1 MNKKPIFENAT
12 DVASYTKRS
21 DTPLDIAIQQSLASK
36 LTHIVKM
43 EALHTLVPAMTYS
56 YNMDGNRGTQ
66 ILFTTTQ
73 VPVGTQ
79 VVTSGP
85 KSANVLFVDGFKILI
100 DSQDKFDTTDIL
112 NIGGQVTRVYDNIK
126 GRMPTISD
134 FGLMALR
141 NNRDQVTGGLDF
153 KLQGVTLSATKMR
166 KVKATATQ
174 EFMQDVEAVWGK
186 TDVDNKVSEFTLS
199 EIMYSIDTEIIKFLH
214 DKATLDQQNPIDL
227 DAMLNNNGSFDTTQ
241 ELFRLIEHSVSE
253 ISTKTM
259 RPPKVFVIATPPV
272 ISFLCAHP
280 QFVPFSATEDKKN
293 SYVRGELLGY
303 LIINDTTGIMGEHY
317 MLIGTY
323 SEVEPSMSSA
333 VLGIYNEV
341 KNHNVIDPTN
351 GEVNIFTTVQYDVR
365 HNPLDSMLAGDSAFT
380 RKYKVN
386 IGNIAV
392 VPPVPPVAPF
402 TNITINNIVGNALTM
417 LDADTYTLDIDTDAD
432 RIVVDSDD
440 YNIAVCEGVNGTTI
454 RTIKDGVVN
463 ISVTGFKDGYQP
475 KTEVLTLTV
484 RARPITIL
492 EIQNFSITHD
502 IAIYETT
509 IPVNT
514 NANTIDVTVDNPDI
528 VEVVANGT
536 TDIKIS
542 SKAVGNTKV
551 RVSAKVPNG
560 KFVERII
567 AVKVKSMPITT
578 LVLSKTNGFVT
589 IGSSLNPFVI
599 DVQSNGTWN
608 FNNKTPNVANAVRNL
623 GKVEISPLNPGRIE
637 IEFTASRPN
646 VPMAQPVIEQFTGE
660 VLPQPITN
668 LVLTSSNTLRGRVG
682 DVKKVTFTTD
692 VGAIVQVTATVP
704 GIVDIQKVTDNE
716 YDVEFLTQGN
726 TDINITATAFDAI
739 PTTETVQVTVFP

>member
-1 MNKKPIFENAT
+1 MNKRPIFENT
-12 DVASYTKRS
+12 DVAGYTKRS
-21 DTPLDIAIQQSLASK
+21 DTPLDIAIQESLASK

-43 EALHTLVPAMTYS
+43 DAIQTLIPAMTYS

-85 KSANVLFVDGFKILI
+85 KSANVLFIDGLKILI
-100 DSQDKFDTTDIL
+100 DSQDIFDTTDIL

-153 KLQGVTLSATKMR
+153 KLQGVTLHANKMR

-174 EFMQDVEAVWGK
+174 EFIQDAEAVWGK
-186 TDVDNKVSEFTLS
+186 QDIDNKVAEFTLS

-214 DKATLDQQNPIDL
+214 DKATLEQQNPIEL
-227 DAMLNNNGSFDTTQ
+227 GNMLNNNGSFDTTQ

-272 ISFLCAHP
+272 VSFLCAHP

-317 MLIGTY
+317 MLVGTY

-333 VLGIYNEV
+333 VLGIYNTI
-341 KNHNVIDPTN
+341 KNNTAIDPAN

-365 HNPLDSMLAGDSAFT
+365 HNPLDSMRAGDSAFT
-380 RKYKVN
+380 RKYKVD

-392 VPPVPPVAPF
+392 IPPVPPVAPF
-402 TNITINNIVGNALTM
+402 TNITINNIVGNALTI
-417 LDADTYTLDIDTDAD
+417 LEADVYTLSIDTDAD
-432 RIVVDSDD
+432 RIVVDSSD
-440 YNIAVCEGVNGTTI
+440 YSIAVCEGINGTTI
-454 RTIKDGVVN
+454 RTIKDGTVD
-463 ISVTGFKDGYQP
+463 IKVTGFKDGYQP
-475 KTEVLTLTV
+475 KTETITLTV

-492 EIQNFSITHD
+492 EIQNYSVVHDNITFT
-502 IAIYETT
+502 TT

-528 VEVVANGT
+528 VEAIANGT
-536 TDIKIS
+536 TDITIN
-542 SKAVGNTKV
+542 SKAAGSTKV
-551 RVSAKVPNG
+551 RITAKVPNG
-560 KFVERII
+560 KLVERIV
-567 AVKVKSMPITT
+567 AVEVKSMPITT
-578 LVLSKTNGFVT
+578 LVLSRTNGFVT

-599 DVQSNGTWN
+599 DVQSNGIWN

-637 IEFTASRPN
+637 IEFTATRPN
-646 VPMAQPVIEQFTGE
+646 VPMAQPAVEQFTGE

-682 DVKKVTFTTD
+682 DVKKITFTTD
-692 VGAIVQVTATVP
+692 PGAVIQIDAVIP
-704 GIVDIQKVTDNE
+704 GIVDIRKVTDTE
-716 YDVEFLTQGN
+716 YDVEFLQQGA
-726 TDINITATAFDAI
+726 TDIEILATAFDAI
-739 PTTETVQVTVFP
+739 PTTKTVQVTVFP